1 MQTHL
6 PLPINTKTAKE
17 HPLSRFTCCLYFRT
31 VTERNAQSHSNIAV
45 NTDGSVADFTRRISF
60 VHIDAGVNRFRIFCG
75 NCLFTNRI
83 QSAIIV
89 ILNNSIILSPFRTA
103 EKHDAM
109 KSQRI
114 KMNFRKINIITG
126 HYGSGKT
133 NVSVNMALDL
143 AEKGEKVT
151 VVDLDI
157 VNPYFRTADF
167 KELFGEHNISLTVPT
182 YANSNLDI
190 PALGFD
196 MNGIADREGYIII
209 DVGGDD
215 EGAKALG
222 RYRKVFEK
230 YDTQMLYV
238 INRCRYLTKEP
249 AEALQL
255 MYEIENASGM
265 KCDGIINNTNLGRE
279 TDRDIVLG
287 SVAYADEVCREAG
300 LPLVAVTAEAGY
312 LDGIDKAYPVNIYV
326 KKLWEEFGDEAG
338 K

>member
-1 MQTHL
+1 M
-6 PLPINTKTAKE
+6 
-17 HPLSRFTCCLYFRT
+17 
-31 VTERNAQSHSNIAV
+31 
-45 NTDGSVADFTRRISF
+45 DF
-60 VHIDAGVNRFRIFCG
+60 
-75 NCLFTNRI
+75 
-83 QSAIIV
+83 
-89 ILNNSIILSPFRTA
+89 
-103 EKHDAM
+103 K
-109 KSQRI
+109 
-114 KMNFRKINIITG
+114 KINIITG

-143 AEKGEKVT
+143 AAKGEKVT

-167 KELFGEHNISLTVPT
+167 KELFGKYNISLTVPT

-196 MNGIADREGYIII
+196 MNGIADRDGYIII

-249 AEALQL
+249 EEALQL
-255 MYEIENASGM
+255 MSEIENAAGM
-265 KCDGIINNTNLGRE
+265 TCAGIITPPP
-279 TDRDIVLG
+279 LG
-287 SVAYADEVCREAG
+287 SDTDSNIRHGSVDYADRVCRAAG
-300 LPLVAVTAEAGY
+300 LPLSAVTAKAEF
-312 LDGIDKAYPVNIYV
+312 LDGIDKAYPIKVYV
-326 KKLWEEFGDEAG
+326 KKLWEDFAD
-338 K
+338 

>member
-1 MQTHL
+1 
-6 PLPINTKTAKE
+6 
-17 HPLSRFTCCLYFRT
+17 
-31 VTERNAQSHSNIAV
+31 
-45 NTDGSVADFTRRISF
+45 
-60 VHIDAGVNRFRIFCG
+60 
-75 NCLFTNRI
+75 
-83 QSAIIV
+83 
-89 ILNNSIILSPFRTA
+89 
-103 EKHDAM
+103 
-109 KSQRI
+109 
-114 KMNFRKINIITG
+114 MNFRKINIITG

-249 AEALQL
+249 AETLQL

-326 KKLWEEFGDEAG
+326 KKLWEEFGDEAE

>member
-1 MQTHL
+1 
-6 PLPINTKTAKE
+6 
-17 HPLSRFTCCLYFRT
+17 
-31 VTERNAQSHSNIAV
+31 
-45 NTDGSVADFTRRISF
+45 
-60 VHIDAGVNRFRIFCG
+60 
-75 NCLFTNRI
+75 
-83 QSAIIV
+83 
-89 ILNNSIILSPFRTA
+89 
-103 EKHDAM
+103 
-109 KSQRI
+109 
-114 KMNFRKINIITG
+114 MNFRKINIITG

-230 YDTQMLYV
+230 YDTQVLYV

-249 AEALQL
+249 AETLQL

-279 TDRDIVLG
+279 TDRNIVLG

-300 LPLVAVTAEAGY
+300 LPLVAVTAEASY

-326 KKLWEEFGDEAG
+326 KKLWEEFGDEAE

>member
-1 MQTHL
+1 
-6 PLPINTKTAKE
+6 
-17 HPLSRFTCCLYFRT
+17 
-31 VTERNAQSHSNIAV
+31 
-45 NTDGSVADFTRRISF
+45 
-60 VHIDAGVNRFRIFCG
+60 
-75 NCLFTNRI
+75 
-83 QSAIIV
+83 
-89 ILNNSIILSPFRTA
+89 
-103 EKHDAM
+103 
-109 KSQRI
+109 
-114 KMNFRKINIITG
+114 MNFRKINIITG

-230 YDTQMLYV
+230 YDTQILYV

-300 LPLVAVTAEAGY
+300 LPLVAVTAEASY

-326 KKLWEEFGDEAG
+326 KKLWEEFGDEAE

>member
-1 MQTHL
+1 
-6 PLPINTKTAKE
+6 
-17 HPLSRFTCCLYFRT
+17 
-31 VTERNAQSHSNIAV
+31 
-45 NTDGSVADFTRRISF
+45 
-60 VHIDAGVNRFRIFCG
+60 
-75 NCLFTNRI
+75 
-83 QSAIIV
+83 
-89 ILNNSIILSPFRTA
+89 
-103 EKHDAM
+103 
-109 KSQRI
+109 
-114 KMNFRKINIITG
+114 MNFRKINIITG

-238 INRCRYLTKEP
+238 INRCRYLTKER

-300 LPLVAVTAEAGY
+300 LPLVAVTAEASY

-326 KKLWEEFGDEAG
+326 KKLWEEFGDEAE

>member
-1 MQTHL
+1 
-6 PLPINTKTAKE
+6 
-17 HPLSRFTCCLYFRT
+17 
-31 VTERNAQSHSNIAV
+31 
-45 NTDGSVADFTRRISF
+45 
-60 VHIDAGVNRFRIFCG
+60 
-75 NCLFTNRI
+75 
-83 QSAIIV
+83 
-89 ILNNSIILSPFRTA
+89 
-103 EKHDAM
+103 
-109 KSQRI
+109 
-114 KMNFRKINIITG
+114 MNFRKINIITG

-249 AEALQL
+249 AETLQL

-279 TDRDIVLG
+279 TDRNIVLG

-326 KKLWEEFGDEAG
+326 KKLWEEFGDEAE

>member
-1 MQTHL
+1 
-6 PLPINTKTAKE
+6 
-17 HPLSRFTCCLYFRT
+17 
-31 VTERNAQSHSNIAV
+31 
-45 NTDGSVADFTRRISF
+45 
-60 VHIDAGVNRFRIFCG
+60 
-75 NCLFTNRI
+75 
-83 QSAIIV
+83 
-89 ILNNSIILSPFRTA
+89 
-103 EKHDAM
+103 
-109 KSQRI
+109 
-114 KMNFRKINIITG
+114 MNFRKINIITG

-249 AEALQL
+249 AEVLQL

-326 KKLWEEFGDEAG
+326 KKLWEEFGDEAE

>member
-1 MQTHL
+1 
-6 PLPINTKTAKE
+6 
-17 HPLSRFTCCLYFRT
+17 
-31 VTERNAQSHSNIAV
+31 
-45 NTDGSVADFTRRISF
+45 
-60 VHIDAGVNRFRIFCG
+60 
-75 NCLFTNRI
+75 
-83 QSAIIV
+83 
-89 ILNNSIILSPFRTA
+89 
-103 EKHDAM
+103 
-109 KSQRI
+109 
-114 KMNFRKINIITG
+114 MNFKKINIITG

-143 AEKGEKVT
+143 AAKDEKVT

-167 KELFGEHNISLTVPT
+167 EKLFGEHNISLTVPT

-196 MNGIADREGYIII
+196 MNGIADRDGYIII

-249 AEALQL
+249 EEALQL
-255 MYEIENASGM
+255 MHEIENASGM
-265 KCDGIINNTNLGRE
+265 KCTGIINNTNLGSE
-279 TDRDIVLG
+279 TDSDIIRN
-287 SVAYADEVCREAG
+287 SVDYADKVCRAAG
-300 LPLVAVTAEAGY
+300 LPLTAVTAKAEF
-312 LDGIDKAYPVNIYV
+312 LDGIDKAYPIKVYV
-326 KKLWEEFGDEAG
+326 KKLWEDFADEQV
-338 K
+338 

>member
-1 MQTHL
+1 
-6 PLPINTKTAKE
+6 
-17 HPLSRFTCCLYFRT
+17 
-31 VTERNAQSHSNIAV
+31 
-45 NTDGSVADFTRRISF
+45 
-60 VHIDAGVNRFRIFCG
+60 
-75 NCLFTNRI
+75 
-83 QSAIIV
+83 
-89 ILNNSIILSPFRTA
+89 
-103 EKHDAM
+103 
-109 KSQRI
+109 
-114 KMNFRKINIITG
+114 MNFRKINIITG

-222 RYRKVFEK
+222 RYRKVFESTTRRCCTLSIVAGISRK
-230 YDTQMLYV
+230 NPQRLYSLCMRLRTHRV
-238 INRCRYLTKEP
+238 
-249 AEALQL
+249 
-255 MYEIENASGM
+255 
-265 KCDGIINNTNLGRE
+265 
-279 TDRDIVLG
+279 
-287 SVAYADEVCREAG
+287 
-300 LPLVAVTAEAGY
+300 
-312 LDGIDKAYPVNIYV
+312 
-326 KKLWEEFGDEAG
+326 
-338 K
+338 

>member
-1 MQTHL
+1 
-6 PLPINTKTAKE
+6 
-17 HPLSRFTCCLYFRT
+17 
-31 VTERNAQSHSNIAV
+31 
-45 NTDGSVADFTRRISF
+45 
-60 VHIDAGVNRFRIFCG
+60 
-75 NCLFTNRI
+75 
-83 QSAIIV
+83 
-89 ILNNSIILSPFRTA
+89 
-103 EKHDAM
+103 
-109 KSQRI
+109 
-114 KMNFRKINIITG
+114 MNFRKINIITG

-249 AEALQL
+249 AETLQL

-300 LPLVAVTAEAGY
+300 LPLVAVTAEASY

-326 KKLWEEFGDEAG
+326 KKLWEEFGDEVE

>member
-1 MQTHL
+1 
-6 PLPINTKTAKE
+6 
-17 HPLSRFTCCLYFRT
+17 
-31 VTERNAQSHSNIAV
+31 
-45 NTDGSVADFTRRISF
+45 
-60 VHIDAGVNRFRIFCG
+60 
-75 NCLFTNRI
+75 
-83 QSAIIV
+83 
-89 ILNNSIILSPFRTA
+89 
-103 EKHDAM
+103 
-109 KSQRI
+109 
-114 KMNFRKINIITG
+114 MNFRKINIITG

-265 KCDGIINNTNLGRE
+265 NCDGIINNTNLGRE
-279 TDRDIVLG
+279 TDSDIVLG